1 MRSPEAP
8 SRGKDKGKQIPETP
22 ASEEAEGSSPEPQW
36 PGPDAARPLLKLR
49 VTPRWQHNDQE
60 QGRGGKRDGGRRLA
74 GDGTWAVWRKVA
86 ARAGYGPEWR
96 DCEQGLARVL
106 GKARG

>member
-22 ASEEAEGSSPEPQW
+22 ARKQRAPPPSHSGLALTP
-36 PGPDAARPLLKLR
+36 PGPLKLR
-49 VTPRWQHNDQE
+49 VTPQWQHNDQE

-74 GDGTWAVWRKVA
+74 GDGAWAVWRKVA